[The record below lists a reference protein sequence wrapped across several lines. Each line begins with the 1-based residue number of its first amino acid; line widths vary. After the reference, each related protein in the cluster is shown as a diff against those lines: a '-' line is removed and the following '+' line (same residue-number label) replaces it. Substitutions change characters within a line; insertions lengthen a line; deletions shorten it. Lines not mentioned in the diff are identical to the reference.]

1 MEQLLD
7 ASLFGADDVHAQ
19 GFLQCGAVTLEPS
32 EDGRVFRQSV
42 VGHRATATPSA
53 RPWAPPDGLA
63 PRTFEPIGCRNG
75 WHIDD
80 GFHNP
85 PTFSLD
91 SYLQTPW
98 LIAVVLL
105 TDVGDEGGPTAIWP
119 RSHHMMA
126 RLLSLAPRGLTNR
139 AIYAFLSGTSHVYSS
154 LRPTSTS
161 GESKHTTGTSGGT
174 GARASPSPPIV
185 RATGRAGDVYLLH
198 PMVVHSATI
207 SCTGAPRAILNLP
220 LPYGQAKLAQKHGS
234 LCGVTLPILH
244 AVALRHRTPRALISL
259 LWCVA

>member
-1 MEQLLD
+1 MPKR
-7 ASLFGADDVHAQ
+7 
-19 GFLQCGAVTLEPS
+19 TN
-32 EDGRVFRQSV
+32 
-42 VGHRATATPSA
+42 SA
-53 RPWAPPDGLA
+53 A
-63 PRTFEPIGCRNG
+63 GCRNG